1 MPAKLAI
8 KKEKKLEDLKN
19 ELFRLQE
26 KLSTFEDTAPRIQIK
41 ELYSWTAPSRTYRKK
56 SKRWALNMLLT
67 ILIILVILLFLRQ
80 FILMAVVLSLGFLAY
95 VIDAIPPEEVGH
107 RLTNQGII
115 SGDRSF
121 LWEEL
126 YDFWF
131 IRKNEFEILV
141 IDTVVSYPRRLMLLI
156 RPNQQEEIK
165 NIMLGYLPFRE
176 KPHLSWIDQAG
187 ESLAAQFHHL
197 VGS

>member
-107 RLTNQGII
+107 RLTNQ
-115 SGDRSF
+115 
-121 LWEEL
+121 
-126 YDFWF
+126 
-131 IRKNEFEILV
+131 
-141 IDTVVSYPRRLMLLI
+141 
-156 RPNQQEEIK
+156 
-165 NIMLGYLPFRE
+165 
-176 KPHLSWIDQAG
+176 
-187 ESLAAQFHHL
+187 
-197 VGS
+197 